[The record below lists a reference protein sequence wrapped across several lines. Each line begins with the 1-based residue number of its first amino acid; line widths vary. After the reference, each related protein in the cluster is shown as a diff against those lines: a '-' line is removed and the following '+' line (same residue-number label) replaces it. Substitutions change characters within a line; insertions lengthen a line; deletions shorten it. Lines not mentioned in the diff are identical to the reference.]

1 VAQEVAMTDLW
12 NWLVNPTGLTP
23 HGFCLTWAPGLIWTH
38 AIADIVIGLAYFSI
52 PVALSF
58 FVVRRQDLEFRW
70 IVYLFVAFIMAC
82 GLTHFLA
89 VYVLWVAAYGI
100 EGIVKAITAVLSVIT
115 AALLWPLIPRL
126 LALPSP
132 TEMKSL
138 NLVLSRKIDEQEQT
152 NKLLLASEEKVRVAN
167 TELEERVAQR
177 TAALTEANAHLQ
189 KTLDDLDLTRAQ
201 LESMVREKS
210 QALQQRDLLL
220 REVYHRVKNNLQIVD
235 SIITMQE
242 SRLSDSDAKASLQ
255 SLRSRVYALGLV
267 HQQLMTSHDL
277 QTFDIAPFLREL
289 TENVVSAGAT
299 GHVEIDVDACELPVN
314 LDYAVP
320 LGLLVT
326 ELVTNSIKHAFEDG
340 EGKISVTLARSADA
354 GNIEMT
360 VSDNG
365 RGDREDETV
374 SRTGLGKRLIQGLV
388 RQLQGKMDIQWHNGT
403 TAKVTLP
410 MPKLA

>member
-1 VAQEVAMTDLW
+1 
-12 NWLVNPTGLTP
+12 
-23 HGFCLTWAPGLIWTH
+23 
-38 AIADIVIGLAYFSI
+38 
-52 PVALSF
+52 
-58 FVVRRQDLEFRW
+58 
-70 IVYLFVAFIMAC
+70 
-82 GLTHFLA
+82 
-89 VYVLWVAAYGI
+89 
-100 EGIVKAITAVLSVIT
+100 
-115 AALLWPLIPRL
+115 
-126 LALPSP
+126 
-132 TEMKSL
+132 
-138 NLVLSRKIDEQEQT
+138 
-152 NKLLLASEEKVRVAN
+152 
-167 TELEERVAQR
+167 
-177 TAALTEANAHLQ
+177 
-189 KTLDDLDLTRAQ
+189 
-201 LESMVREKS
+201 
-210 QALQQRDLLL
+210 
-220 REVYHRVKNNLQIVD
+220 
-235 SIITMQE
+235 
-242 SRLSDSDAKASLQ
+242 
-255 SLRSRVYALGLV
+255 
-267 HQQLMTSHDL
+267 
-277 QTFDIAPFLREL
+277 L

>member
-1 VAQEVAMTDLW
+1 MTELW

-38 AIADIVIGLAYFSI
+38 AISDIIIGTAYFSI
-52 PVALSF
+52 PVALSY
-58 FVVRRQDLEFRW
+58 FVVRRKDLEFRW

-82 GLTHFLA
+82 GLTHFMA
-89 VYVLWVAAYGI
+89 VYVLWVAAYGA
-100 EGIVKAITAVLSVIT
+100 EGLIKAITAILSVAT
-115 AALLWPLIPRL
+115 AVLLWPLIPKL
-126 LALPSP
+126 LSLPSP

-138 NLVLSRKIDEQEQT
+138 NLILSRKIDEQERT
-152 NKLLLASEEKVRVAN
+152 NQLLLASEEQVRLSN
-167 TELEERVAQR
+167 TDLELRVAQR
-177 TAALTEANAHLQ
+177 TADLTLANANL
-189 KTLDDLDLTRAQ
+189 KATLRDLDQAKAE
-201 LESMVREKS
+201 LEAVVQEKTE
-210 QALQQRDLLL
+210 ALQQRDLLL

-242 SRLSDSDAKASLQ
+242 SRLADPDAKTSLQ

-267 HQQLMTSHDL
+267 HQQLMSSHDL
-277 QTFDIAPFLREL
+277 KTFDIAPFLKEL
-289 TENVVSAGAT
+289 AENVVASGAT
-299 GHVEIDVDACELPVN
+299 GQIDLDVEACELPVN

-326 ELVTNSIKHAFEDG
+326 ELVTNSIKHAFENGD
-340 EGKISVTLARSADA
+340 GKISVTLARSGND
-354 GNIEMT
+354 GNIEVT

-365 RGDREDETV
+365 RGDKEKDTV
-374 SRTGLGKRLIQGLV
+374 SRTGLGKKLIQGLV

-410 MPKLA
+410 MPNLV